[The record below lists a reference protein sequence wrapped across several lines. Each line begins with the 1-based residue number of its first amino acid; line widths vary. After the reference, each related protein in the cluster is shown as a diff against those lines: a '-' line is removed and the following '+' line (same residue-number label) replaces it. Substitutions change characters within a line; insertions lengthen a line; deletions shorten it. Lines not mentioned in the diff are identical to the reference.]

1 MPPFK
6 HFIACIAFIFTI
18 AFVVTNDH
26 VKNFSVT
33 ESAEK
38 MKKTID
44 QVFYSEAEKQNLKG

>member
-44 QVFYSEAEKQNLKG
+44 QVIYSEAEKQNLKG